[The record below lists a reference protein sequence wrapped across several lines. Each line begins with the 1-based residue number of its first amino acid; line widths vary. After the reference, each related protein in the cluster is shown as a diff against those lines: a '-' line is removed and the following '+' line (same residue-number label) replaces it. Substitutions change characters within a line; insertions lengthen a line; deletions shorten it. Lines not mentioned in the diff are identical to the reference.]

1 MTFDLI
7 CESDST
13 IATAHF
19 GSTICEL
26 ICVQLQRI
34 YEDQDHAPH
43 EDEIVRLANILFSA
57 TKTYGVYVVAIHY
70 ALEALDYAGAL
81 QAGKAMLAHETML
94 HSVQSGQIEIFDGAL
109 H

>member
-1 MTFDLI
+1 MTFELTYD
-7 CESDST
+7 SDGT
-13 IATAHF
+13 VVTAHSH
-19 GSTICEL
+19 STICEL

-57 TKTYGVYVVAIHY
+57 TKTYGAYVVAIHY

-81 QAGKAMLAHETML
+81 RAGKTMLAHETML
-94 HSVQSGQIEIFDGAL
+94 HSVGSGQTQVFEGAP